1 MQKLN
6 ACLDKISTLRV
17 LCIGDIMLD
26 KFIYGEVERIS
37 PEAPVPIF
45 KKTNEISML
54 GGVGNVAANIV
65 SLGAKAAVISR
76 IGSDQNAKRIIKL
89 LDDTGIVAYP
99 MQNDF
104 TCTTTKTRIVSSN
117 THILR
122 IDDEDILSLSE
133 DEFLKVQAIIE
144 KEMLISD
151 IVVVSDY
158 GKGFITKELVKFIT
172 EKAQKKNIPVLV
184 DPKGNDFSKYDGAT
198 IVKPNLKEFESVSG
212 EKFDAHGEN
221 FEKSLIKGAKK
232 IFTKANLK
240 GLLITLG
247 GNGMFYIAS
256 NGKTFHSKART
267 RKVYDVSGAG
277 DTSLSALTLF
287 MAAGASIEESMDFA
301 NMAAGIAVSKLGTS
315 IVSVEE
321 IEKEYTNTIHCSREK
336 IFSRNELEK
345 IVTAAKKSG
354 YKIGFTNGCFD
365 LLHRGHIYSI
375 EQAKRECDFLVIGVN
390 SDASIRRLKGSQRP
404 IQDEVTR
411 ATILASLSCV
421 DAVCIFEEDTALSLV
436 KLVQPDVIAKEGY
449 DLDKWEEA
457 AFVKS
462 YGGSVLKLKRLEGFS
477 TSSTIQKM
485 EQHKK

>member
-1 MQKLN
+1 
-6 ACLDKISTLRV
+6 
-17 LCIGDIMLD
+17 MLD

-104 TCTTTKTRIVSSN
+104 VCTTTKTRIVSLN

-122 IDDEDILSLSE
+122 IDDENILSLSE
-133 DEFLKVQAIIE
+133 DEFLKAQTIIE
-144 KEMLISD
+144 KEMLTSD

-158 GKGFITKELVKFIT
+158 GKGFITKELVEFIT
-172 EKAQKKNIPVLV
+172 EKAQKKNVPVLV
-184 DPKGNDFSKYDGAT
+184 DPKGNDFTKYDGVT

-212 EKFDAHGEN
+212 EKFDVHSEN
-221 FEKSLIKGAKK
+221 FEKSLINGAKK
-232 IFTKANLK
+232 IFTKVNLK

-277 DTSLSALTLF
+277 YTSLSALTLF
-287 MAAGASIEESMDFA
+287 MAAGGSFEESMDFA
-301 NMAAGIAVSKLGTS
+301 NTAVGIAVSKLGTS
-315 IVSVEE
+315 IVSIAE
-321 IEKEYTNTIHCSREK
+321 IEKEMTWINGIDLIHRSLIYRCLR
-336 IFSRNELEK
+336 FS
-345 IVTAAKKSG
+345 
-354 YKIGFTNGCFD
+354 YW
-365 LLHRGHIYSI
+365 
-375 EQAKRECDFLVIGVN
+375 
-390 SDASIRRLKGSQRP
+390 
-404 IQDEVTR
+404 
-411 ATILASLSCV
+411 IL
-421 DAVCIFEEDTALSLV
+421 
-436 KLVQPDVIAKEGY
+436 
-449 DLDKWEEA
+449 
-457 AFVKS
+457 
-462 YGGSVLKLKRLEGFS
+462 
-477 TSSTIQKM
+477 
-485 EQHKK
+485 